1 MEALPANGLTGEWK
15 VEGKTVVVTDATK
28 IEEDDGKVRVGGL
41 VEVDGTLD
49 EKGQIIATKIETEN

>member
-1 MEALPANGLTGEWK
+1 M
-15 VEGKTVVVTDATK
+15 EGKTVVVTDATK